1 MKIAIIGSRG
11 LLPSEEELQAVLGE
25 ATEIVSGGAK
35 GVDACGAAYAC
46 RHGLRL
52 TEFLPDYARY
62 RRGAPLVRNQAIV
75 DYADCVVAF
84 WDGHS
89 KGTKFVIDYAQKVG
103 KPCRVVLK
111 K

>member
-35 GVDACGAAYAC
+35 GVDACGAAYAR